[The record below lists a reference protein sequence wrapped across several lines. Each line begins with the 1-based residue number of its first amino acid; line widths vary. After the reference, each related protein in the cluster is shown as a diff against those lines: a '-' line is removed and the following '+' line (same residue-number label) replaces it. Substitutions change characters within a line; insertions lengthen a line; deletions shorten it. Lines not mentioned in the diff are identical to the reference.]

1 MTFEELFNVIEE
13 RKRTLPE
20 GSSTT
25 TLLTRGLD
33 SILPKLNEESFET
46 GLALESQ
53 GPEEVALEVSQCF
66 YYVLCL
72 AVFLGEN
79 FESLDL
85 KSRLQEE
92 VDAHELAKRIART
105 SAALCHTPC
114 LSSINAMP
122 PLLFKALEIG
132 ETDIEQM
139 FSHL

>member
-1 MTFEELFNVIEE
+1 MTFQELFQVIEE

-46 GLALESQ
+46 ALALECQ
-53 GPEEVALEVSQCF
+53 GPDEVALEVSQCF
-66 YYVLCL
+66 YYLLCL
-72 AVFLGEN
+72 AVFLGEK
-79 FESLDL
+79 FDGLELDTQL
-85 KSRLQEE
+85 NEE
-92 VDAHELAKRIART
+92 VDRHELAKRIARS
-105 SAALCHTPC
+105 SADLCHTPC

-122 PLLFKALEIG
+122 PLLLKALELG
-132 ETDIEQM
+132 NTNLKQM